1 MAEGPNKNKN
11 NLNWDNIIAVF
22 YDLWFSMTSKHSRC
36 LYEDYVA
43 VNNWFLS
50 SFTLQLLS

>member
-11 NLNWDNIIAVF
+11 NLSWDNIIAVF
-22 YDLWFSMTSKHSRC
+22 YYIWFSMTSKHSRC

-43 VNNWFLS
+43 VNN
-50 SFTLQLLS
+50 